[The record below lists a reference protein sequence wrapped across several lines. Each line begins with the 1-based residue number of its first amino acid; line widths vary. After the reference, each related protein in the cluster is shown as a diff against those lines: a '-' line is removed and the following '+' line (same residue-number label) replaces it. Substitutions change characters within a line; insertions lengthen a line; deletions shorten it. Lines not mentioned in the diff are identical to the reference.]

1 MWKTERRIELI
12 EIPDGLARRFITL
25 GHNRPVFFPLL
36 PFGFAAP
43 RPKGRWWRELFLSSR
58 YSFSLTT
65 RETRSNL
72 LRGIYVE
79 RTAHLSTV
87 LLNLYFALST
97 LFPPHSKETRTRK
110 EPKGEPDALYLR
122 PFNPSSFVSCAGKI
136 FVRFRRMEGERKRG
150 RSKGKGFDPIPT
162 VSLLGSG
169 STSLSL
175 RSLSTSFS
183 RRSFRFVWFGFAS
196 DLVAKATAAKGW
208 VLSALK
214 PINI

>member
-1 MWKTERRIELI
+1 MPVDLSLSAIIGPFSSLSSHSVSRP
-12 EIPDGLARRFITL
+12 PDR
-25 GHNRPVFFPLL
+25 
-36 PFGFAAP
+36 
-43 RPKGRWWRELFLSSR
+43 KGDGGKELFLSSR